1 MNPTKYN
8 KDKNLF
14 GHPNVVAQVGTEP
27 LDPDYNYQTNAY
39 MYEVLQPLL
48 AKPWKFHPLGTRT
61 VNPTLKI
68 RVCYSFAI
76 FEGAEKLGKVELV
89 YSSGGGY
96 KICVDNDRVR
106 KQRSTERPYRTEDV
120 KKATLMIRKNFYPM
134 LDAERVDKY
143 LSEVGKQLASANWD
157 ATREMEKAKGK
168 FFALSQEFVIA
179 NMDLYIQQYP
189 HKLATRDLVD
199 KAKLDHTTIKE
210 VCDLYETKK
219 TIFVIRQD
227 SHYIVKVNDTIYTM
241 VDDAM
246 PEDLRRKLGI
256 LKLVEDGQCVEGMG
270 FRSNENVF
278 LVTPETTE

>member
-1 MNPTKYN
+1 
-8 KDKNLF
+8 
-14 GHPNVVAQVGTEP
+14 
-27 LDPDYNYQTNAY
+27 
-39 MYEVLQPLL
+39 
-48 AKPWKFHPLGTRT
+48 
-61 VNPTLKI
+61 
-68 RVCYSFAI
+68 
-76 FEGAEKLGKVELV
+76 
-89 YSSGGGY
+89 
-96 KICVDNDRVR
+96 
-106 KQRSTERPYRTEDV
+106 
-120 KKATLMIRKNFYPM
+120 M

-179 NMDLYIQQYP
+179 NMNLYIQQYP
-189 HKLATRDLVD
+189 HKLATRDLID
-199 KAKLDHTTIKE
+199 KTKLDHTTIKE